1 MPKLNVPILLIDP
14 LEDTFEFFQHLKLS
28 NRFLVHWLRLD
39 QYAKVQQL
47 SSLFMDRQPEIILFN
62 LDACPESVI
71 NCLAYLRSNPIYKDK
86 TLAVFTKKEKEDWL
100 EKVFEN
106 GANVLLVFPKEKEE
120 CIKKLNDL
128 LLIHWQYSLGQ
139 FDRNTFLLS
148 L

>member
-14 LEDTFEFFQHLKLS
+14 LEENFEFFQQLKLS

-47 SSLFMDRQPEIILFN
+47 STLLMDKHPEIVLFN
-62 LDACPESVI
+62 LDACPESVL
-71 NCLAYLRSNPIYKDK
+71 NSLDYLRSNSLYRDK
-86 TLAVFTKKEKEDWL
+86 TLAVFTKKEKGEWL
-100 EKVFEN
+100 ENVFEK
-106 GANVLLVFPKEKEE
+106 GANVMLELPKEMDE

-139 FDRNTFLLS
+139 FDRDTFLLS